1 MRKYDKIIKG
11 LYAIIYDHTRVT
23 DNAMSEKMPRDVHK
37 RIGSISRKTKETSVS
52 VSLNLDGT
60 GEAKIATGIGFF
72 DHMLEQLSK
81 HSLIDITV
89 KAEGDLHID
98 GHHTAEDVGITL
110 GQALKEAIGDK
121 KGIRRYGHFTLVMD
135 EVLSR
140 VALDFSNRP
149 YLIWQAEFSVQRL
162 GEMDTE
168 LFQEFFNAFAQAAGL
183 TLHVKN
189 EYGDNN
195 HHIIESIFKACAK
208 ALRMA
213 VEIDPRAAD
222 QLPSTKGSL

>member
-1 MRKYDKIIKG
+1 
-11 LYAIIYDHTRVT
+11 
-23 DNAMSEKMPRDVHK
+23 MS
-37 RIGSISRKTKETSVS
+37 RIGKISRKTKETSVN
-52 VSLNLDGT
+52 VEVNLDGT
-60 GEAKIATGIGFF
+60 GVSDIATGIGFF

-81 HSLIDITV
+81 HSLIDMVI
-89 KAEGDLHID
+89 KADGDLHID

-110 GQALKEAIGDK
+110 GQALKEAVGDK
-121 KGIRRYGHFTLVMD
+121 AGIARYGHFTLVMD

-140 VALDFSNRP
+140 VALDLSNRP
-149 YLIWQAEFSVQRL
+149 YLIWQASFTSQRL

-168 LFQEFFNAFAQAAGL
+168 LFQEFFNAFAQAAGI

-189 EYGDNN
+189 EYGVNN

-213 VEIDPRAAD
+213 VEVDARAEG
-222 QLPSTKGSL
+222 QLPSTKGAL

>member
-1 MRKYDKIIKG
+1 MG
-11 LYAIIYDHTRVT
+11 
-23 DNAMSEKMPRDVHK
+23 EKMPRDAQQ
-37 RIGSISRKTKETSVS
+37 RIGSITRKTKETDVSVS
-52 VSLNLDGT
+52 VNLDGT
-60 GEAKIATGIGFF
+60 GVSDIATGIGFF

-81 HSLIDITV
+81 HSLIDMTI
-89 KAEGDLHID
+89 KADGDLHID

-110 GQALKEAIGDK
+110 GQALKDAVGDK
-121 KGIRRYGHFTLVMD
+121 KGIRRYGHFILVMD

-140 VALDFSNRP
+140 VALDLSNRP
-149 YLIWQAEFSVQRL
+149 YLIWQAEFTAQRL

-168 LFQEFFNAFAQAAGL
+168 LFQEFFNAFAQAAGI

-189 EYGDNN
+189 EYGTNN

-213 VEIDPRAAD
+213 VEVDARAAD

>member
-1 MRKYDKIIKG
+1 
-11 LYAIIYDHTRVT
+11 
-23 DNAMSEKMPRDVHK
+23 MSRSSK
-37 RIGSISRKTKETSVS
+37 ISRETKETKVS
-52 VSLNLDGT
+52 VEINLDGN
-60 GEAKIATGIGFF
+60 GSNDISTGIGFF

-81 HSLIDITV
+81 HSLIDMVI

-110 GQALKEAIGDK
+110 GQALREAVGDK
-121 KGIRRYGHFTLVMD
+121 IGIRRYGHFTLVMD

-140 VALDFSNRP
+140 VALDLSNRP
-149 YLIWQAEFSVQRL
+149 YLIWQANFSVAKL

-168 LFQEFFNAFAQAAGL
+168 LFQEFFNAFAQAAGI

-189 EYGDNN
+189 EYGENN

-213 VEIDPRAAD
+213 VETDDRAAD
-222 QLPSTKGSL
+222 QLPSTKGAL

>member
-1 MRKYDKIIKG
+1 M
-11 LYAIIYDHTRVT
+11 A
-23 DNAMSEKMPRDVHK
+23 SEKNNRTAT
-37 RIGSISRKTKETSVS
+37 ISRKTKETSVS
-52 VSLNLDGT
+52 VSVNLDGT
-60 GEAKIATGIGFF
+60 GESDIATGIGFF

-81 HSLIDITV
+81 HSLIDITI
-89 KAEGDLHID
+89 KADGDLHID

-110 GQALKEAIGDK
+110 GQAVKEAVGDK
-121 KGIRRYGHFTLVMD
+121 RGIRRYGHFTLVMD

-140 VALDFSNRP
+140 VALDLSNRP
-149 YLIWQAEFSVQRL
+149 YLIWQAEFSVQKL

-168 LFQEFFNAFAQAAGL
+168 LFQEFFNAFAQAAGI

-189 EYGDNN
+189 EYGVNN

-213 VEIDPRAAD
+213 VENDARAAD
-222 QLPSTKGSL
+222 QLPTTKGAL

>member
-1 MRKYDKIIKG
+1 
-11 LYAIIYDHTRVT
+11 
-23 DNAMSEKMPRDVHK
+23 MPRGAMN
-37 RIGSISRKTKETSVS
+37 RIGTITRKTKETSVS
-52 VSLNLDGT
+52 VSVNLDGT
-60 GEAKIATGIGFF
+60 GVSDIDTGIGFF
-72 DHMLEQLSK
+72 DHMLEQLAK
-81 HSLIDITV
+81 HSLIDMTI

-110 GQALKEAIGDK
+110 GQALKEAVGDK

-140 VALDFSNRP
+140 VALDLSNRP
-149 YLIWQAEFSVQRL
+149 YLIWQAKFSVPRL

-168 LFQEFFNAFAQAAGL
+168 LFQEFFNAFAQAAGI
-183 TLHVKN
+183 TLHIQN
-189 EYGDNN
+189 EYGENN
-195 HHIIESIFKACAK
+195 HHIIESIYKACAK

-213 VEIDPRAAD
+213 VEIDARAAD

>member
-1 MRKYDKIIKG
+1 M
-11 LYAIIYDHTRVT
+11 A
-23 DNAMSEKMPRDVHK
+23 
-37 RIGSISRKTKETSVS
+37 RIGNVNRETQETKVS
-52 VSLNLDGT
+52 VEVNLDGT
-60 GEAKIATGIGFF
+60 GVSDITTGIGFF

-81 HSLIDITV
+81 HSLIDMTI

-110 GQALKEAIGDK
+110 GQALKEAVGDK

-140 VALDFSNRP
+140 VALDLSNRP
-149 YLIWQAEFSVQRL
+149 YLIWQADFSVQKL

-168 LFQEFFNAFAQAAGL
+168 LFQEFFNAFAQTAGI

-195 HHIIESIFKACAK
+195 HHIIESIYKACAK

-213 VEIDPRAAD
+213 VEIDDRAAD